1 MVFIPR
7 LKDVLILFSCLF
19 AVLYAAPNLA
29 GPGQRAWLAENLPGW
44 LPSRTVNLG
53 LDLQGGSHLMLKIDA
68 DAVVRDRADSLIQS
82 ARPELRNQKI
92 GYSRMSVIPGGVR
105 IVLLNPAD
113 FENVRKVL
121 SNIESDLDI
130 LSSEGGIVE
139 AKFSQ
144 TALSKIADQ
153 TIGQSIEI
161 VRRRV
166 DESGTKEPTIARQ
179 GNDRIVVQ
187 LPGVGD
193 PARIKALIGTTAK
206 LTFHLLEDSSA
217 EGGAGAMGGGK
228 MILPMNDNPQQKI
241 SLARR
246 AIITGDMLT
255 NAQYCQDQNGGAAVC
270 FRFNGMGTKRF
281 CDVTRA
287 NVDRPF
293 AIVLDDKVLSAPV
306 IREPICGGS
315 GQISGNFSVKES
327 NDLALLLRAGALP
340 APLTVVEERTVGPSL
355 GSDSVEAGKIAGM
368 AGVGFV
374 ILFILMTYGPLFG
387 GFAAIALV
395 INIALIFAILSVIQ
409 ATLTLPG
416 IAGII
421 LTIGMAVDANVL
433 IFERMREEMRAGRSV
448 ISAIDSG
455 YSRAWDTIVD
465 ANMTTLI
472 AAAILFQFG
481 SGPVKGFAVALTIG
495 IVTSM
500 YSAIMITRLMVVWW
514 MRRKKPNSLPI

>member
-1 MVFIPR
+1 MIFIPR
-7 LKDVLILFSCLF
+7 WKVVLILLSCLF

-29 GPGQRAWLAENLPGW
+29 GPGQRAWLTDNLPGW

-53 LDLQGGSHLMLKIDA
+53 LDLQGGSHLMLKVDA
-68 DAVVRDRADSLIQS
+68 DAVVKDRADSLIQS
-82 ARPELRNQKI
+82 ARPELRSQKI

-113 FENVRKVL
+113 FENVRKIL
-121 SNIESDLDI
+121 SDVESDLDI

-139 AKFSQ
+139 AKFSEA
-144 TALSKIADQ
+144 ALSKIADQ

-179 GNDRIVVQ
+179 GSDRIVVQ
-187 LPGVGD
+187 LPGVDD

-206 LTFHLLEDSSA
+206 LTFHLLEDS
-217 EGGAGAMGGGK
+217 EGGGTGGK
-228 MILPMNDNPQQKI
+228 IILPMNDNPQQKMAV
-241 SLARR
+241 ARR
-246 AIITGDMLT
+246 AIISGDMLT

-270 FRFNGMGTKRF
+270 FRFNGVGTKRF

-287 NVDRPF
+287 NVNRPF
-293 AIVLDDKVLSAPV
+293 AIVLDEKVLSAPV

-355 GSDSVEAGKIAGM
+355 GSDSVEAGKIAG
-368 AGVGFV
+368 AVGVGFV
-374 ILFILMTYGPLFG
+374 IIFIILTYGPLFG
-387 GFAAIALV
+387 GFAAVALLL
-395 INIALIFAILSVIQ
+395 NIALIFAVLSVIQ

-433 IFERMREEMRAGRSV
+433 IFERMREEVRAGRSV
-448 ISAIDSG
+448 ISAIDTG

-472 AAAILFQFG
+472 AAAILFMFG

-500 YSAIMITRLMVVWW
+500 FSAIMITRLMVVWW
-514 MRRKKPNSLPI
+514 MRRKKPNGLPI

>member
-7 LKDVLILFSCLF
+7 WKVVLIVLSCLF
-19 AVLYAAPNLA
+19 AVLYSAPNLLDA
-29 GPGQRAWLAENLPGW
+29 GRKAWLEENLPAW

-53 LDLQGGSHLMLKIDA
+53 LDLQGGSHLMLKVDA
-68 DAVVRDRADSLIQS
+68 DAVVKDRADALVQS
-82 ARPELRNQKI
+82 ARPELRKQKV
-92 GYSRMSVIPGGVR
+92 GYTRMSIVPGGVR
-105 IVLLNPAD
+105 IVLRNAAD
-113 FENVRKVL
+113 FETVRKIL
-121 SNIESDLDI
+121 SDIDADLDI
-130 LSSEGGIVE
+130 LASPGGIVE
-139 AKFSQ
+139 GKFTQ

-179 GNDRIVVQ
+179 GSDRIVVQ
-187 LPGVGD
+187 LPGVDD

-206 LTFHLLEDSSA
+206 LTFHLLEDG
-217 EGGAGAMGGGK
+217 EGAGPGGK
-228 MILPMNDNPQQKI
+228 ITLPMNDDPAQKL

-246 AIITGDMLT
+246 AVITGDMLT
-255 NAQYCQDQNGGAAVC
+255 SAQYCPDQNGGAAVC
-270 FRFNGMGTKRF
+270 FRFNGLGTKRF
-281 CDVTRA
+281 CDVSRA
-287 NVDRPF
+287 NVQRPF
-293 AIVLDDKVLSAPV
+293 AIVLDEKVLSAPV

-315 GQISGNFSVKES
+315 GQISGNFSVKEA

-340 APLTVVEERTVGPSL
+340 APLNVVEERTVGPSL
-355 GSDSVEAGKIAGM
+355 GSDSVAAGKIAGM
-368 AGVGFV
+368 AAVGFV
-374 ILFILMTYGPLFG
+374 IVFIVMTYGPVFG
-387 GFAAIALV
+387 GFAALALV
-395 INIALIFAILSVIQ
+395 LNIALIFAVLSVIQ

-448 ISAIDSG
+448 ISAIDTG
-455 YSRAWDTIVD
+455 YGRAWDTIVD

-472 AAAILFQFG
+472 AAAILFLFG
-481 SGPVKGFAVALTIG
+481 TGPVKGFAVALTVG

-500 YSAIMITRLMVVWW
+500 YSAIMITRLLVVWW
-514 MRRKKPNSLPI
+514 MRRNKPNTLPI

>member
-7 LKDVLILFSCLF
+7 WKIVLILFSCVF
-19 AVLYAAPNLA
+19 ALLYAAPNLA
-29 GPGQRAWLAENLPGW
+29 GPAQRAWLAENMPGW

-53 LDLQGGSHLMLKIDA
+53 LDLQGGSHLMLKVDA
-68 DAVVRDRADSLIQS
+68 GAVVKDRADSLIQS
-82 ARPELRNQKI
+82 ARPELRKQKI
-92 GYSRMSVIPGGVR
+92 GYSRMSVIPGGAR
-105 IVLLNPAD
+105 IVLLNSAD
-113 FENVRKVL
+113 FENVRKIL
-121 SNIESDLDI
+121 ADIEPDLEI

-139 AKFSQ
+139 AKFAES
-144 TALSKIADQ
+144 ALSKIADQ

-179 GNDRIVVQ
+179 GDDRIVVQ
-187 LPGVGD
+187 LPGVDD

-206 LTFHLLEDSSA
+206 LTFHLLEDS
-217 EGGAGAMGGGK
+217 EGGAGGK
-228 MILPMNDNPQQKI
+228 IVLPMNENPAQKI
-241 SLARR
+241 ALARR

-270 FRFNGMGTKRF
+270 FRFNGVGTKRF

-287 NVDRPF
+287 NVNRPF
-293 AIVLDDKVLSAPV
+293 AIVLDEKVLSAPV

-355 GSDSVEAGKIAGM
+355 GSDSVEAGKIAGI

-374 ILFILMTYGPLFG
+374 IVFIIMTYGPLFG
-387 GFAAIALV
+387 GFAAVALL

-433 IFERMREEMRAGRSV
+433 IFERMREEVRAGRSI
-448 ISAIDSG
+448 ISAIDTG

-500 YSAIMITRLMVVWW
+500 FSAIMITRLMVVWW
-514 MRRKKPNSLPI
+514 MRRKKPNTLPI